1 MKKTTTRTPRYSIV
15 TAVYDVAAY
24 LDDFIA
30 SVECQGRD
38 DLEVI
43 AVDDGSTDD
52 SLARLLAWQA
62 RRPDLVTVLQKPNG
76 GQASARNLGLDRAQ
90 GTWVTFTDPDD
101 MLDEGFLAA
110 VDRFTEKHPDVAMV
124 ATARLL
130 RFDATGET
138 TDTHP
143 LRRHFSGGDRPV
155 DLRAEP
161 GHFYGSAPCAF
172 FRRDLLDQ
180 LGLRF
185 PEHLR
190 PNFEDGFL
198 CCSYLLRLEAPV
210 IGFVGSARYVY
221 RKRADSS
228 STSQRSM
235 ADSGRYTTV
244 PREGYLRILREAQ
257 QLVGEVPEW
266 LQNQVIYE
274 LSYYFSTQDHVA
286 GRAASATGEVAE
298 EFHRLMREICAL
310 LDPEVVASFSARRIK
325 PVWRDILLHSYR
337 DGPWHSDTVLIE
349 RVDARQ
355 RLAAVT
361 YRYSGPA
368 PREELVLGG
377 RPGSAAHA
385 KTRSISY
392 HDKTLL
398 RERVLWLPAAAR
410 VKVLLD
416 GKPAAVV
423 TQQPKPPSY
432 AIEPRMVRAAKRNRD
447 TAARPIPS
455 QQHTAPDRLVL
466 RLARSAPVRRLFE
479 NAWVLMDRVHD
490 ADDSAEILFRY
501 LRRSRKKVNA
511 WFVVEADTPD
521 WHRLRGEGY
530 KRVVAHGSLR
540 WKLLM
545 LNASH
550 LISSH
555 ADGAVVTPP
564 AITRLVEPTWRFTFL
579 QHGVIKDDLSNWL
592 NPKPIDVFVVST
604 PQEYASIAGDDN
616 RYRYSSR
623 EVQLTGLPRFDKI
636 RAVGARFPP
645 EKRDLILLTPT
656 WRHWLLPP
664 LVKGSQRR
672 SLTADFVESE
682 FAREWLGL
690 LRSPRLHQ
698 LALEQG
704 LTIGFLPHPNLSD
717 LLTDLDL
724 PPYVQ
729 PLSYQDNTV
738 QELFARAAVLVTDYS
753 SIAFNAAYIERP
765 VVYFQFDA
773 ERVLEGDHVGQRGYF
788 SYQRD
793 GFGPVTTTL
802 SDAEAAIAATV
813 RAGRSPARAYQ
824 QRIEATFPERD
835 GHCCRRATDAILAS
849 QKRWRPPAELTS

>member
-1 MKKTTTRTPRYSIV
+1 MNENTTGAPRYSIV
-15 TAVYDVAAY
+15 TAVYNVIAY

-30 SVECQGRD
+30 SVERQNRT

-43 AVDDGSTDD
+43 AVDDGSTDG
-52 SLARLLAWQA
+52 SLERLRVWQS
-62 RRPDLVTVLQKPNG
+62 RRPDLVTVVEKANG
-76 GQASARNLGLDRAQ
+76 GQASARNLGLDQAQ

-101 MLDEGFLAA
+101 MLDEGYLDA

-130 RFDATGET
+130 HFDATGET
-138 TDTHP
+138 ADTHP

-172 FRRDLLDQ
+172 FRRDLLEQ

-210 IGFVGSARYVY
+210 IGFVGSARYLY

-235 ADSGRYTTV
+235 MHSGRYTTV
-244 PREGYLRILREAQ
+244 PRNGYLRILREAQ
-257 QLVGEVPEW
+257 QLVGQVPEW

-274 LSYYFSTQDHVA
+274 LSYYFSTQDHIA
-286 GRAASATGEVAE
+286 GKAASASGEIAE

-325 PVWRDILLHSYR
+325 PLWRDILLHSYR
-337 DGPWHSDTVLIE
+337 DGPWHSDAVLIE

-355 RLAAVT
+355 RLVAVT
-361 YRYSGPA
+361 YHYCGPA
-368 PREELVLGG
+368 PDEEFVLDGQT
-377 RPGSAAHA
+377 GSAAYQ
-385 KTRSISY
+385 KTRAITY

-398 RERVLWLPAAAR
+398 RERILWFPAGAR
-410 VKVLLD
+410 VKILLNGRSTEVVAQPTKPPAYAVEPRVIRAVQRRD
-416 GKPAAVV
+416 RTAKPAPA
-423 TQQPKPPSY
+423 PS
-432 AIEPRMVRAAKRNRD
+432 RQLSAA
-447 TAARPIPS
+447 
-455 QQHTAPDRLVL
+455 DRLVL
-466 RLARSAPVRRLFE
+466 RLARSAAVQRLYKD
-479 NAWVLMDRVHD
+479 AWVLMDRVHD
-490 ADDSAEILFRY
+490 ADDSGEILFRH
-501 LRRSRKKVNA
+501 LRLSRKKINA
-511 WFVVEADTPD
+511 WFVVESGTPD
-521 WHRLRGEGY
+521 WRRLKNDGY
-530 KRVVAHGSLR
+530 KRLVAHGSLA

-545 LNASH
+545 LNAKH

-564 AITRLVEPTWRFTFL
+564 EMTRLVDPSWRFTFL

-592 NPKPIDVFVVST
+592 NPKPIEVFVVST
-604 PQEYASIAGDDN
+604 PQEYASIAGDGN
-616 RYRYSSR
+616 RYRYSAR
-623 EVQLTGLPRFDKI
+623 EVHLTGLPRFDKI
-636 RAVGARFPP
+636 RAVGERYPP
-645 EKRDLILLTPT
+645 EKRDLLLVTPT

-672 SLTADFVESE
+672 SLTADFLESE

-690 LRSPRLHQ
+690 LRSTRLRQVAH
-698 LALEQG
+698 EQG
-704 LTIGFLPHPNLSD
+704 LTIGFLPHPNLHD
-717 LLTDLDL
+717 VLHELDL
-724 PPYVQ
+724 PPHVR
-729 PLSYQDNTV
+729 PLSYQDHSV

-773 ERVLEGDHVGQRGYF
+773 VRVLGGEHVGQQGYF
-788 SYQRD
+788 SYERD
-793 GFGPVTTTL
+793 GFGPVTTTVAE
-802 SDAEAAIAATV
+802 AEAAIVQTV
-813 RAGRSPARAYQ
+813 CAGRSPGPVYRAR
-824 QRIEATFPERD
+824 IDATFPDRD
-835 GHCCRRATDAILAS
+835 GRCCQRVTDAIIAS
-849 QKRWRPPAELTS
+849 GKRWRPPSS

>member
-1 MKKTTTRTPRYSIV
+1 VNTNTTGAPRYSIV
-15 TAVYDVAAY
+15 TAVYNVIAY

-30 SVECQGRD
+30 SIERQDRT

-43 AVDDGSTDD
+43 AVDDGSTDG
-52 SLARLLAWQA
+52 SLERLRVWQS
-62 RRPDLVTVLQKPNG
+62 RRPDLVTVVEKANG
-76 GQASARNLGLDRAQ
+76 GQASARNLGLDRAR
-90 GTWVTFTDPDD
+90 GLWVTFTDPDD
-101 MLDEGFLAA
+101 MLDEGYLDA
-110 VDRFTEKHPDVAMV
+110 VDRFTAKHSDVAMV

-210 IGFVGSARYVY
+210 IGFVGSARYIY

-235 ADSGRYTTV
+235 ADVGRYTAV
-244 PREGYLRILREAQ
+244 PRDGYLRILREAQ

-274 LSYYFSTQDHVA
+274 LSYYFSTQDHIA
-286 GRAASATGEVAE
+286 GKTASASGEIAE

-337 DGPWHSDTVLIE
+337 DQRWHSDPVLVE

-355 RLAAVT
+355 RLVSVSYRFSGAA
-361 YRYSGPA
+361 PD
-368 PREELVLGG
+368 EEFVLDGQT
-377 RPGSAAHA
+377 GSAAYQ
-385 KTRSISY
+385 KTRAITY

-398 RERVLWLPAAAR
+398 RERILWFPAGAR
-410 VKVLLD
+410 VKILLN
-416 GKPAAVV
+416 GRSTEVV
-423 TQQPKPPSY
+423 AQPTKPPVY
-432 AIEPRMVRAAKRNRD
+432 AIEPRLIRAAQRRD
-447 TAARPIPS
+447 RTARPAPDPS
-455 QQHTAPDRLVL
+455 RQLSAADRLVL
-466 RLARSAPVRRLFE
+466 KLSRSGPVQRLYQD
-479 NAWVLMDRVHD
+479 AWVLMDRVHD
-490 ADDSAEILFRY
+490 ADDSGEILFRH
-501 LRRSRKKVNA
+501 LRRSRKKINA
-511 WFVVEADTPD
+511 WFVVEAGTPD
-521 WHRLRGEGY
+521 WRRLKNDGY
-530 KRVVAHGSLR
+530 KRLVAHGSLA

-545 LNASH
+545 LNARH

-564 AITRLVEPTWRFTFL
+564 EITRLVDPTWRFTFL

-592 NPKPIDVFVVST
+592 NAKPIEVFVVST
-604 PQEYASIAGDDN
+604 PQEYASIAGDGN
-616 RYRYSSR
+616 RYRYSAR

-636 RAVGARFPP
+636 RAVGERYPP
-645 EKRDLILLTPT
+645 EKRDLLLLTPT

-672 SLTADFVESE
+672 SLTADFLESE

-690 LRSPRLHQ
+690 LRSTRLQQVAH
-698 LALEQG
+698 EQG
-704 LTIGFLPHPNLSD
+704 LTIGFLPHPNLHD
-717 LLTDLDL
+717 VLHELDL
-724 PPYVQ
+724 PPHVQ
-729 PLSYQDNTV
+729 PLSYQDHSV

-773 ERVLEGDHVGQRGYF
+773 ARVLGGGHVGQQGYF
-788 SYQRD
+788 SYERD
-793 GFGPVTTTL
+793 GFGPVTTTVAE
-802 SDAEAAIAATV
+802 AEAAIVSTV
-813 RAGRSPARAYQ
+813 RAGRFPEPAYRE
-824 QRIEATFPERD
+824 RIEATFPDRD
-835 GHCCRRATDAILAS
+835 GRCCERVTDAIVAS
-849 QKRWRPPAELTS
+849 GKRWRPRTS